1 MGHLP
6 LNPRCKSVVKTQV
19 NGFALQDKSFEH
31 DVDTAL
37 RAAILP
43 HLVQFKAPAR
53 PRRTCTKERLSVP
66 PEWIQLLGAT
76 LQGQL
81 RPQLVLDQFRGLRGV
96 RHETAMAQ
104 HRLEVDRSKA
114 RWLDLATRRVLGVGI
129 GSKAKTQLN

>member
-19 NGFALQDKSFEH
+19 DGFALQDKSFEH

-76 LQGQL
+76 LQG
-81 RPQLVLDQFRGLRGV
+81 DSFGLSLFWISFEACGEYVTKR
-96 RHETAMAQ
+96 
-104 HRLEVDRSKA
+104 
-114 RWLDLATRRVLGVGI
+114 RWPII
-129 GSKAKTQLN
+129 GSRLIGAKLGGWTWLPVGFWVWG